1 MIDLDLRDYISDHQ
15 DEIIAIK
22 TSIHCLNPNDMSIKN
37 TLAHSVDWEYKY
49 YLSTHDQNYL
59 YTGLLIIEAYLQL
72 GFPYEF
78 GQEYFDKILTAFNT
92 DSQSL
97 FPSIRHSTV
106 IKLNKAQLNSVFF
119 RWYPNP
125 KCNLRKPEMIDEII
139 NNVISRKKGIY
150 TYTNNYGCTFELV
163 ITDTECYLHDIHRA
177 KFYTFMKD
185 SSKTY
190 VGGSLVQS
198 YTIY

>member
-1 MIDLDLRDYISDHQ
+1 MIDLREYIQDHQ
-15 DEIIAIK
+15 REIIEIK
-22 TSIHCLNPNDMSIKN
+22 MSVHFLNPHDTSIKS
-37 TLAHSVDWEYKY
+37 TLAASVDWEYKY
-49 YLSTHDQNYL
+49 YLSTHDHNYL

-78 GQEYFDKILTAFNT
+78 GQEHFDKILKELKT

-97 FPSIRHSTV
+97 FPRLRHSTV
-106 IKLNKAQLNSVFF
+106 IKLNKAQINSVFG

-125 KCNLRKPEMIDEII
+125 SSHLKKPDIIDEII
-139 NNVISRKKGIY
+139 NNVTNRKKGIC
-150 TYTNNYGCTFELV
+150 TYKNNHGQTFKLV
-163 ITDTECYLHDIHRA
+163 ITDTECYLHDIQSA

-185 SSKTY
+185 STKTY
-190 VGGSLVQS
+190 VGGEFVQL